1 MLFRSITYDKEEE
14 KVLSGFFRS
23 EDEEYAYRVQLG
35 QEPFDASRLGDICV
49 YLEAKE
55 VSELCRTAWESDVA
69 LSDES
74 WQEIFIYSDGKLT
87 SRYLLEALQSGKI
100 KEFDSR
106 ILCMIGYHMDRKDV
120 SECFRYL
127 LERGKVAQSDW
138 EDIFIYSDTDL
149 SAEYLVKALQNG
161 KGSGFN
167 GEMFEEIGFLLSSEK
182 LTDIVLALNQGELSF
197 ENLDDYVMYDLDEE
211 QNAKCIIH
219 YIHLGN
225 VLTDS
230 QLREIK
236 IHVSEKDFY
245 RIVEENGKNK

>member
-1 MLFRSITYDKEEE
+1 MLFRS
-14 KVLSGFFRS
+14 
-23 EDEEYAYRVQLG
+23 
-35 QEPFDASRLGDICV
+35 
-49 YLEAKE
+49 
-55 VSELCRTAWESDVA
+55 
-69 LSDES
+69 
-74 WQEIFIYSDGKLT
+74 
-87 SRYLLEALQSGKI
+87 
-100 KEFDSR
+100 
-106 ILCMIGYHMDRKDV
+106 
-120 SECFRYL
+120 
-127 LERGKVAQSDW
+127 
-138 EDIFIYSDTDL
+138 IFIYSDTDL

-211 QNAKCIIH
+211 KNAKCIIH